1 MHLDELVKSLKSV
14 FFVIPAEAGIQYFQ
28 QVIDSG
34 FRRSD
39 DVSDFFRSHES
50 WYYHTELV
58 SSIYLLSNPFRRSI
72 GTLAKGLTT

>member
-14 FFVIPAEAGIQYFQ
+14 FFVIPEEAGIQYFQ

-58 SSIYLLSNPFRRSI
+58 SRIYPLSGSFRRAI
-72 GTLAKGLTT
+72 GTLTKRLTI